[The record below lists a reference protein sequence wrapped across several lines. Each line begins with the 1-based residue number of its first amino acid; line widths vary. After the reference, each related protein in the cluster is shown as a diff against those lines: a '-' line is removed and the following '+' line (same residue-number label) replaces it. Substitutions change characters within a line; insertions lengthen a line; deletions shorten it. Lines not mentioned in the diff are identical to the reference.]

1 MTRSA
6 TGATR
11 PGNAQVPGNQVTA
24 GSEAGGTSGASP
36 APTKRQ
42 AAKERRRQQ
51 ILDSAKKLFAR
62 QGFRAVSIDD
72 IGAGAGISGP
82 AVYRHFDSK
91 EALLAELLVG
101 ISKRLH
107 AGMSSI
113 VAAHSGA
120 QPREAMEDLLAFHVE
135 FAVNEPELIRIQD
148 RDFEALQESDRK
160 RVRRLQREYMTGW
173 EDVLIQVHPDLEGA
187 GVRVLVQ
194 AVIGMLNSTPYV
206 VRRLNADVIEQH
218 LSDAARAALRLG

>member
-1 MTRSA
+1 MTGSA
-6 TGATR
+6 TGATH
-11 PGNAQVPGNQVTA
+11 PGSVQAPGEKAAT

-107 AGMSSI
+107 AGMRSI